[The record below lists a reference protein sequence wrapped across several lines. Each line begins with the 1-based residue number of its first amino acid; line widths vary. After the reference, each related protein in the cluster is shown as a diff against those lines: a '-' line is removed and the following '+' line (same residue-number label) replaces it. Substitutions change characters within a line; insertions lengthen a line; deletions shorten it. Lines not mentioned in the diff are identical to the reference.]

1 MEIWKRVGE
10 NSYLSE
16 NFVANMITLNVAEKT
31 YTIAE
36 YLEMEDAAMTRHEFN
51 NGTIIEMAG
60 ALLPH
65 NAIKLRISGMLDRLL
80 DELKMPHM
88 ACNSDTKVRIEA
100 KNRFVYPDLTVS
112 DGMPV
117 YYDTPEGK
125 TRRDTIINPLLIVEV
140 LSDDT
145 RAHDKSEKFDDYCTI
160 PGFREYVLIEPEFV
174 WVKSYYL
181 QDPEKGLW
189 KIQTFTDKNDTLTLH
204 SLQLNLKLEDIY
216 AVLEKLPTTG

>member
-1 MEIWKRVGE
+1 MV
-10 NSYLSE
+10 
-16 NFVANMITLNVAEKT
+16 TLNVAEKT

-36 YLEMEDAAMTRHEFN
+36 YLQMEDTATTRHEFN

-60 ALLPH
+60 GIIPH
-65 NAIKLRISGMLDRLL
+65 NAIKGEIYTNINIGIRNTKLPNVVL
-80 DELKMPHM
+80 
-88 ACNSDTKVRIEA
+88 NSDTKVRIESA
-100 KNRFVYPDLTVS
+100 NRFVYPDLTVS

-117 YYDTPEGK
+117 YYNTPEGK

-160 PGFREYVLIEPEFV
+160 PGFREYILIEPETI
-174 WVKSYYL
+174 WIKSYYL
-181 QDPEKGLW
+181 HDPEKGLW
-189 KIQTFTDKNDTLTLH
+189 KIQTFTGKNDTLTLH

-216 AVLEKLPTTG
+216 AVLDKLP

>member
-1 MEIWKRVGE
+1 MV
-10 NSYLSE
+10 
-16 NFVANMITLNVAEKT
+16 TLNVTEKT

-36 YLEMEDAAMTRHEFN
+36 YLQMEDAAMTRHEFN

-60 ALLPH
+60 GIIPH
-65 NAIKLRISGMLDRLL
+65 NAVKGKVFSLLDRLL
-80 DELKMPHM
+80 EEPKIPHIPL
-88 ACNSDTKVRIEA
+88 NSDTKIRIESA
-100 KNRFVYPDLTVS
+100 NRFVYPDVTVS

-145 RAHDKSEKFDDYCTI
+145 RAHDKSEKFEDYCTI
-160 PGFREYVLIEPEFV
+160 PGFREYILIEPETV
-174 WVKSYYL
+174 WIKSYYL

-216 AVLEKLPTTG
+216 AVLEKLPQQ